1 MLLAGYLALTPSIFF
16 LAPFALL
23 MLVSRPT
30 SAREWIWL
38 TAAIAGIAVSMRSHE
53 GLFFQTVNA
62 YGAFFAGA
70 FVVAALLGVRSLL
83 TRALIG
89 VVVAVAGVVGWYI
102 HLQLRFVDFTS
113 GLSTYLWDAYR
124 RGFPDLPATPPPPG
138 TDFVGSAS
146 VSEFARSL
154 ADAMATTNPAAPA
167 FLTVIL
173 LAGAWLSWRWYY
185 RISLRPIGPAPKPF
199 VEFRFNDQL
208 IWPLLILIAAGF
220 LSLGPALETLSTNVF
235 LVLAAL
241 YAARGL
247 AVAQFALRRVP
258 PLFAMALYLLGILI
272 LPFALFAI
280 GVADTWLDLR
290 RRLAPPQG
298 AHP

>member
-1 MLLAGYLALTPSIFF
+1 LFFSLVLLAGYLALTPSIFF

-23 MLVSRPT
+23 LLVSRPT

-38 TAAIAGIAVSMRSHE
+38 TAAIAGIAVSTRSHE

-62 YGAFFAGA
+62 YGAFFAGG

-89 VVVAVAGVVGWYI
+89 VVVAVAGVVWWYI
-102 HLQLRFVDFTS
+102 RLQLRFVDFTS

-167 FLTVIL
+167 FLTLIL

-185 RISLRPIGPAPKPF
+185 
-199 VEFRFNDQL
+199 QL

-220 LSLGPALETLSTNVF
+220 LSLGPALEILSTNLF

-258 PLFAMALYLLGILI
+258 PLFALALYLLGILI

-298 AHP
+298 AIP